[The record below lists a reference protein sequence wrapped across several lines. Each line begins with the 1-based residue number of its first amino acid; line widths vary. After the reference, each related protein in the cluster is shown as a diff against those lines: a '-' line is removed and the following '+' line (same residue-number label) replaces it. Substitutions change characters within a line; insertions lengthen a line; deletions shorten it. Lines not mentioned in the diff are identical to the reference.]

1 MFPKLI
7 SDHNDEFDP
16 CAEKK
21 QVLGV
26 TQRTIKTKK
35 RRKNNKKLFLKKLFF
50 S

>member
-21 QVLGV
+21 NKFWGLHNEQSKL
-26 TQRTIKTKK
+26 RKEEKITK
-35 RRKNNKKLFLKKLFF
+35 NYF
-50 S
+50 